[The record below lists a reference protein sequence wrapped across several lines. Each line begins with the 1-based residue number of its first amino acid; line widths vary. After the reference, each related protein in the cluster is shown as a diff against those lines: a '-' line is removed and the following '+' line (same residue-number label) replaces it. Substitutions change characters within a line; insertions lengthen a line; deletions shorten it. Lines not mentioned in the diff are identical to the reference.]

1 LIIFYNRRPDS
12 FINGLQVSML
22 AITANI
28 PGFRLGSLLKRA
40 MPGLEPPLGGFQGF
54 GRETIPEALSASKC
68 LA

>member
-1 LIIFYNRRPDS
+1 
-12 FINGLQVSML
+12 ML